1 MNWVKMWDR
10 KTYYISLCNFWPHS
24 RALPIGDKIHH
35 FGTLPGYQK
44 ANLSSNQKWW
54 RGGSWESLAALGN
67 LLWKLQDSF
76 LDLFFS
82 NCKSLQWSGIAFSLH
97 YLLYEIT
104 SFSGLGARRQFESL
118 STLGNSNNNNTKRK
132 QRKNVTVIQ

>member
-1 MNWVKMWDR
+1 MWGR
-10 KTYYISLCNFWPHS
+10 KTCYIFLCNFWP
-24 RALPIGDKIHH
+24 IGNKIHH
-35 FGTLPGYQK
+35 FWTLPWYQK

-54 RGGSWESLAALGN
+54 RGGSRESLAALGN

-76 LDLFFS
+76 LDLYFS
-82 NCKSLQWSGIAFSLH
+82 DCKSLQWSGIAFSLH

-118 STLGNSNNNNTKRK
+118 LTLGNNNNNKKRK
-132 QRKNVTVIQ
+132 QRKNVIVIQ